1 MSLIH
6 VQIQRG
12 LKVSFNALHALVEN
26 CKKEIEI
33 RKFKYKSKIC
43 NYSCNSHRLDSKSSP
58 LVKTIN
64 TTQPKSQNKKK
75 RKNKEKKEA
84 QKHEANAEATKCIK
98 DNGKQNKQSYSDKAT
113 INNCVLAQ
121 TVNGLAIENDKY
133 CDILESTRLD
143 ETLADQRLDAEEEMW
158 IKVHG
163 KRTRNKKM
171 KDDKLKSQKSIE
183 ILPKAQTNTQE
194 PSLINTEINEIKKK
208 QSQQQQIQH
217 QKQQEYQQ
225 QQIQIQHQTWLQQQ
239 DQYEH
244 QKQNQI
250 QQQMRINQIQTK
262 YNPNMVSMQ
271 QTKPSNRYQPQ
282 QSPNCPENPNQ
293 SSSAA
298 EIIIQKMTKMIED
311 LEDRLTT
318 YAKCLSY
325 HKAGTFQC
333 PMHKNEIQRLQ
344 AKTNGNGKNSEI
356 FNMDKLNEILE
367 EHTDKLTTY
376 TRCMVFDKQVNYKNH
391 SELEKAIFHKTLNHV
406 KEIKDPLIEE
416 EFEKAV
422 EEIMEIA
429 VRMKAKEA

>member
-1 MSLIH
+1 MNSNISRVIKSMH
-6 VQIQRG
+6 MQIERG
-12 LKVSFNALHALVEN
+12 LRKSVDALHALAEK
-26 CKKEIEI
+26 CKKKIEI
-33 RKFKYKSKIC
+33 QKARNTNKVC
-43 NYSCNSHRLDSKSSP
+43 NHSCSCLFYESASTSDTRNNNNNALNKQLPNH
-58 LVKTIN
+58 N
-64 TTQPKSQNKKK
+64 TDKKK
-75 RKNKEKKEA
+75 KKNKRKKQNREA
-84 QKHEANAEATKCIK
+84 QLQQQNAN
-98 DNGKQNKQSYSDKAT
+98 
-113 INNCVLAQ
+113 
-121 TVNGLAIENDKY
+121 
-133 CDILESTRLD
+133 
-143 ETLADQRLDAEEEMW
+143 
-158 IKVHG
+158 
-163 KRTRNKKM
+163 
-171 KDDKLKSQKSIE
+171 
-183 ILPKAQTNTQE
+183 
-194 PSLINTEINEIKKK
+194 LII
-208 QSQQQQIQH
+208 QQIQH

-225 QQIQIQHQTWLQQQ
+225 QQIQIQRQTWLQQQ
-239 DQYEH
+239 YQYEL

-262 YNPNMVSMQ
+262 YNPNMASMQ
-271 QTKPSNRYQPQ
+271 QTQPNNRYQPQ

-318 YAKCLSY
+318 YSKCLSY